1 MFIVPRLPGPQLPGS
16 GLQNVGG
23 LFHNFLLKELYR
35 FPISTI
41 RQTVKV
47 TARRILSPEKLR
59 VRRYISQDSLR
70 SWRMI
75 SLKKHIGDWN
85 GLPLDKPELRAFRS
99 LLVTTGEASHL
110 AVPDL
115 GDNLQRKLSEL
126 AASLS
131 IETHPELIGNAN
143 HVAQTEIV
151 RWAEQA
157 VQRREASERDHREII
172 DVMAKA
178 VESVTERDE
187 RYAREV
193 GNLSERLRA
202 AAGVNDMATIRRS
215 IIEGV
220 NALTA
225 CVQRISQDGRMSL
238 LRLSEQVEDYRSR
251 LDKSE
256 RLSALDVVTGIS
268 NRRVF
273 EERLSAKVRAS
284 NRFCLILIDLD
295 GFKRVND
302 QFGHLAGDEVLK
314 HVAAWL
320 RLQFPSADM
329 VARWGGD
336 EFAVIIPSRKS
347 DVEARINR
355 LRRSGLGECRLDPS
369 DPTASVLVEASV
381 GVVEWDG
388 EESGAELL
396 ARADHSM
403 YHSKGSTKM
412 VRASV

>member
-1 MFIVPRLPGPQLPGS
+1 
-16 GLQNVGG
+16 
-23 LFHNFLLKELYR
+23 
-35 FPISTI
+35 
-41 RQTVKV
+41 
-47 TARRILSPEKLR
+47 
-59 VRRYISQDSLR
+59 
-70 SWRMI
+70 MI

-85 GLPLDKPELRAFRS
+85 SLPLDNPELGAFRS
-99 LLVTTGEASHL
+99 LLVTAGKASHL

-115 GDNLQRKLSEL
+115 GDTLHRKLSEL

-131 IETHPELIGNAN
+131 FETSPELIENAN
-143 HVAQTEIV
+143 HMAQNEIGHWV
-151 RWAEQA
+151 EQA

-187 RYAREV
+187 RYAREI
-193 GNLSERLRA
+193 GNLSESLRA
-202 AAGVNDMATIRRS
+202 IAGANDMAVIRRS

-225 CVQRISQDGRMSL
+225 CVKRISQDGRMSL

-251 LDKSE
+251 LDQSE

-273 EERLSAKVRAS
+273 EERLSAQVRAS

-295 GFKRVND
+295 DFKRVND
-302 QFGHLAGDEVLK
+302 RFGHLAGDEVLK
-314 HVAAWL
+314 HVAAKL

-355 LRRSGLGECRLDPS
+355 LRRCGLGECSLDPS

-388 EESGAELL
+388 QESGAELL

-403 YHSKGSTKM
+403 YHSKGSTKV
-412 VRASV
+412 VRASL

>member
-1 MFIVPRLPGPQLPGS
+1 
-16 GLQNVGG
+16 
-23 LFHNFLLKELYR
+23 
-35 FPISTI
+35 
-41 RQTVKV
+41 
-47 TARRILSPEKLR
+47 
-59 VRRYISQDSLR
+59 
-70 SWRMI
+70 MI
-75 SLKKHIGDWN
+75 SLKKHIDDWN
-85 GLPLDKPELRAFRS
+85 SLPLDNPELGAYRS
-99 LLVTTGEASHL
+99 LLVTAGKASHL

-115 GDNLQRKLSEL
+115 GDNLHRKLSEL
-126 AASLS
+126 ASSLS
-131 IETHPELIGNAN
+131 FETPPELIENAN
-143 HVAQTEIV
+143 QMAQAEIGHWV
-151 RWAEQA
+151 EQA

-193 GNLSERLRA
+193 GNLAERLRA
-202 AAGVNDMATIRRS
+202 IAGVNDMAAIRRS

-225 CVQRISQDGRMSL
+225 CVERISQDGRMSL

-256 RLSALDVVTGIS
+256 RLSSLDVVTGIS

-284 NRFCLILIDLD
+284 SRFCLILIDLD

-302 QFGHLAGDEVLK
+302 RFGHLAGDEVLK
-314 HVAAWL
+314 HVAAKL

-336 EFAVIIPSRKS
+336 EFAVIISSRKS

-355 LRRSGLGECRLDPS
+355 LRRSGFGECQFDAS

-388 EESGAELL
+388 QESGAELL

-412 VRASV
+412 VRVSV

>member
-1 MFIVPRLPGPQLPGS
+1 
-16 GLQNVGG
+16 
-23 LFHNFLLKELYR
+23 
-35 FPISTI
+35 
-41 RQTVKV
+41 
-47 TARRILSPEKLR
+47 
-59 VRRYISQDSLR
+59 
-70 SWRMI
+70 MI
-75 SLKKHIGDWN
+75 SLKKHIDDWN
-85 GLPLDKPELRAFRS
+85 SLPLDNPELGAYRS
-99 LLVTTGEASHL
+99 LLVTAGKASHL

-115 GDNLQRKLSEL
+115 GDNLDRRLSEL

-131 IETHPELIGNAN
+131 FETPPERIENAN
-143 HVAQTEIV
+143 QIAQAEIGHWV
-151 RWAEQA
+151 DQA

-172 DVMAKA
+172 DVMVKA

-193 GNLSERLRA
+193 GNLAERLRA
-202 AAGVNDMATIRRS
+202 IAGVNDMAAIRRS

-225 CVQRISQDGRMSL
+225 CVERISQDGRMSL

-273 EERLSAKVRAS
+273 EERLSTKVRAS
-284 NRFCLILIDLD
+284 SRFCLILIDLD

-302 QFGHLAGDEVLK
+302 RFGHLAGDEVLK
-314 HVAAWL
+314 HVAAKL

-336 EFAVIIPSRKS
+336 EFAVIITSRKS

-355 LRRSGLGECRLDPS
+355 LRRSGFGECRLDAS
-369 DPTASVLVEASV
+369 DPTASVPVEASV

-388 EESGAELL
+388 QESGPELL

-412 VRASV
+412 VRVSV